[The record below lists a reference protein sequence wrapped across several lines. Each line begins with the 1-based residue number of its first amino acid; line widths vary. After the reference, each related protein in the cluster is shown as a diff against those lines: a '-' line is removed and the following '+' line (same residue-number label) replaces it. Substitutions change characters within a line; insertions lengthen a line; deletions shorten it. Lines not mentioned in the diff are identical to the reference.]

1 MLPEIFDLIGKNL
14 TTVFNGKKGLKKI
27 KFVPGGDG
35 SAWEERLIRIELLRF
50 GQKQE
55 ARNYVGQSPSDKSFY
70 AFTFFIVA
78 KTSDYNESLLYT
90 EIISDFFDRKPFIQ
104 MTIGQKEYEVAISAL
119 ELTLEQLNQFWMAQ
133 RKPHHPVLFYQ
144 ARISDI

>member
-55 ARNYVGQSPSDKSFY
+55 ARNYVGQ
-70 AFTFFIVA
+70 
-78 KTSDYNESLLYT
+78 
-90 EIISDFFDRKPFIQ
+90 
-104 MTIGQKEYEVAISAL
+104 
-119 ELTLEQLNQFWMAQ
+119 
-133 RKPHHPVLFYQ
+133 
-144 ARISDI
+144 